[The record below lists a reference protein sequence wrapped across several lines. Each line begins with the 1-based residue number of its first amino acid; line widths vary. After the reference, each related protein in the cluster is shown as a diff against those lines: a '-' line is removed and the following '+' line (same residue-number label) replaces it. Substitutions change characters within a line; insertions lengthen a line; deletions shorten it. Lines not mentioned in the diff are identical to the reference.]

1 MRKEREAPVQ
11 ISDRALEMIMR
22 DVLDGLVDFSLESG
36 FTPQNPYF
44 EIIQIGET
52 VFTPPSISKDDSE
65 DNNLADILEFA
76 PLKMVAN

>member
-1 MRKEREAPVQ
+1 MRKEKKAPVQ

-36 FTPQNPYF
+36 FAPGNPHF

-52 VFTPPSISKDDSE
+52 RFPPSQVPQEKREKS
-65 DNNLADILEFA
+65 LADILEFT